1 MRKPVLIF
9 GLIVAALLL
18 AACRAEVNISLDVAE
33 DGSGSVA
40 FELGTDQEF
49 RDLMGS
55 SGADADDLFGDIESG
70 VEGGEVFERE
80 DGDMSYQGVRVD
92 FDNIDEVSDTL
103 TDVGS
108 DFFGGFG
115 TFSFEIDESSAV
127 FDATLTADEQD
138 LGQDIP
144 FDPSQLSGDF
154 FSAGFV
160 LSMPGTVTSH
170 NADEV
175 LADGSLRWE
184 LPLLGGTTELHA
196 ESEFGGS
203 GFPWLFVII
212 ALVVVIGIAAL
223 VGAITMSS
231 RKEKQAVSAAAV
243 ASQDAPT
250 PEADL
255 PDPDTDLTANE

>member
-1 MRKPVLIF
+1 MRKPVLIL

-18 AACRAEVNISLDVAE
+18 AACRAEVNISLAVEE
-33 DGSGSVA
+33 DGSGTVA
-40 FELGTDQEF
+40 FELGTDDEF
-49 RDLMGS
+49 RELLGS
-55 SGADADDLFGDIESG
+55 SGADPDELFGDLESG

-80 DGDMSYQGVRVD
+80 EGDMSYQGVRIE
-92 FDNIDEVSDTL
+92 FDDIDEVSDTL
-103 TDVGS
+103 TDAGS

-115 TFSFEIDESSAV
+115 DFSFEMDESSAV

-138 LGQDIP
+138 LGEDIP

-175 LADGSLRWE
+175 LADGSLRWD

-255 PDPDTDLTANE
+255 PEADTDLTADE

>member
-1 MRKPVLIF
+1 MPRSKTSNVEVL
-9 GLIVAALLL
+9 AY
-18 AACRAEVNISLDVAE
+18 E
-33 DGSGSVA
+33 
-40 FELGTDQEF
+40 
-49 RDLMGS
+49 
-55 SGADADDLFGDIESG
+55 
-70 VEGGEVFERE
+70 
-80 DGDMSYQGVRVD
+80 
-92 FDNIDEVSDTL
+92 
-103 TDVGS
+103 
-108 DFFGGFG
+108 
-115 TFSFEIDESSAV
+115 ESS
-127 FDATLTADEQD
+127 
-138 LGQDIP
+138 LGVVC
-144 FDPSQLSGDF
+144 LRRREL
-154 FSAGFV
+154 

-255 PDPDTDLTANE
+255 PDADTDLTADE